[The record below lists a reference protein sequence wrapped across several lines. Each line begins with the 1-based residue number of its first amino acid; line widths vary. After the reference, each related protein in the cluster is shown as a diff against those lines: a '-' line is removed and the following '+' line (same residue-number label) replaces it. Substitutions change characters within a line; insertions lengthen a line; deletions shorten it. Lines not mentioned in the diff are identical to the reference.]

1 MSEHRALT
9 DRLTSTAAA
18 GVGIALVAGMAQLRM
33 QRPWSEGMLLV
44 AIAVPAI
51 SVLGLGLAA
60 PRRGA
65 RPAGAASALLVAG
78 LLLAAGAL
86 LRLGHLLAGDD
97 FLTRGGTL
105 TWMLLAFV
113 VTALYCARHSGSA
126 ACLLLAAVAS
136 VGLLI
141 EAVNWTFD
149 TSNIDVFRTLLVL
162 GAVTLFAAGAGTP
175 GRRGVV
181 LVSAGG
187 CLMVAY
193 TSVGVPQLIQLLLP
207 VHLDDA
213 GWGWELIALLGGIA
227 LVAYGAR
234 ENEPGPAA
242 FGAIVLLQFAAI
254 AALGDDAFALL
265 EGGGVAPTLRG
276 WPLAL
281 GIASALCAAHALRPR
296 RH

>member
-1 MSEHRALT
+1 MNHRALT

-33 QRPWSEGMLLV
+33 QRPWSDGMLLV
-44 AIAVPAI
+44 AIAVPAV

-60 PRRGA
+60 PRRGG
-65 RPAGAASALLVAG
+65 RPPGAASALLIAG

-86 LRLGHLLAGDD
+86 LRLGHVLAGDD
-97 FLTRGGTL
+97 FLNDGGTL

-113 VTALYCARHSGSA
+113 VLALFCARHSGSA

-141 EAVNWTFD
+141 EAVNWIFD
-149 TSNIDVFRTLLVL
+149 TSNIDVFRALLVL
-162 GAVTLFAAGAGTP
+162 GAAKLFVAGLLTS

-181 LVSAGG
+181 LVSAAGF
-187 CLMVAY
+187 LMVTY
-193 TSVGVPQLIQLLLP
+193 TSVGVPQLVQLLLP

-213 GWGWELIALLGGIA
+213 GWGWELIALLGGMA

-254 AALGDDAFALL
+254 AALGDSAFAAL
-265 EGGGVAPTLRG
+265 EGGSAEATLHG

-281 GIASALCAAHALRPR
+281 AIGSALCAAHALRPR